1 MLARYLRWLKDESSL
16 EVRDRETDQTRPVEF
31 GDIAVLAQT
40 TTNLPLL
47 FRAMERFGIPYAARG
62 ATLFLREPVIRQ
74 LILGLRAV
82 ADESDGIAQAAFFRP
97 PFFALDLADII
108 AGRLEEDDVR
118 RSPEV
123 AQAAA
128 RAAEARAL
136 LDGLRKA
143 RFEGLP
149 SMTARRLMEQTA
161 FARTLALLPNGSQK
175 LASAREA
182 LFILDHIV
190 AREGLAFHGATARTR
205 KGA

>member
-108 AGRLEEDDVR
+108 AGRLEEDDIR
-118 RSPEV
+118 RSP
-123 AQAAA
+123 A
-128 RAAEARAL
+128 RPSSSSTSSWP
-136 LDGLRKA
+136 GKA
-143 RFEGLP
+143 WTSTAPRPASGSGSIRPSRWIRPLP
-149 SMTARRLMEQTA
+149 SQES
-161 FARTLALLPNGSQK
+161 PSW
-175 LASAREA
+175 S
-182 LFILDHIV
+182 
-190 AREGLAFHGATARTR
+190 
-205 KGA
+205 